1 VKPAIDTYLNHLTV
15 ERGLSSNTLFA
26 YRNDLYQFLS
36 FLQSN
41 NNHGSKPIT
50 SWSDVDEAVIASYGM
65 DLHDRTLK
73 SSTIARKVAAIKSF
87 FAFMVEEGELE
98 ASPTENLSSPKVG
111 RALPKALSVEE
122 INGLIESARSR
133 SGSSPEGKRDWAMM
147 ELLYATGMRVTELV
161 SLNVQDADLENHQ
174 IRCMGKGAKER
185 ILPIHQEA
193 SKALADY
200 MENGRRRLLRSSDE
214 QAMLLN
220 RRGDRLTRQGFWLIL
235 KGYARNVGITSPITP
250 HVLRHSFAT
259 HMLRN
264 GAPLRH
270 VQELLGH
277 ANISTTQVYTHLAS
291 DHVRSEYD
299 KAHPRAE

>member
-36 FLQSN
+36 FLQGN
-41 NNHGSKPIT
+41 HNHGSKTIT
-50 SWSDVDEAVIASYGM
+50 NWSDVDEAVIASYGM